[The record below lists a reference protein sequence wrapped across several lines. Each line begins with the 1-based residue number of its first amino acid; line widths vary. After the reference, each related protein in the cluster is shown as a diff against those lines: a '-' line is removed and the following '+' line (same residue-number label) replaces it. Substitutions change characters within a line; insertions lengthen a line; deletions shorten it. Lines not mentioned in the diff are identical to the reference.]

1 MKIYNSPTWNSAISL
16 LTVGS
21 LMVGIYLSLKS
32 LDRLKTE
39 DSSLQTRVNAAEVRL
54 TTLET
59 ALADKE

>member
-1 MKIYNSPTWNSAISL
+1 MKIYNSPTWNIAISL